1 MSDGKTEP
9 LSDKMARWERGRE
22 LEVGSILSSIMVE
35 EVKVEVEVDEA
46 IVECKVEAKSGLGV
60 LVI

>member
-9 LSDKMARWERGRE
+9 LSDKMARWERGRD
-22 LEVGSILSSIMVE
+22 LEVGSILRSMVE
-35 EVKVEVEVDEA
+35 EVEVEAEVDEA

>member
-9 LSDKMARWERGRE
+9 LSDKMARWERGRD
-22 LEVGSILSSIMVE
+22 LEVDSILSSMVE
-35 EVKVEVEVDEA
+35 EVEVDEA
-46 IVECKVEAKSGLGV
+46 MVECKVEAKSGLGV

>member
-1 MSDGKTEP
+1 MSGGKTEP

-22 LEVGSILSSIMVE
+22 LEVGSILSSTVE
-35 EVKVEVEVDEA
+35 EVEVDEA
-46 IVECKVEAKSGLGV
+46 MVECKVEAKSGLGV

>member
-1 MSDGKTEP
+1 
-9 LSDKMARWERGRE
+9 MARWERGRD
-22 LEVGSILSSIMVE
+22 LEVGSILSSMVE
-35 EVKVEVEVDEA
+35 EVLVEVEVDEA

>member
-1 MSDGKTEP
+1 
-9 LSDKMARWERGRE
+9 MARWERGGE
-22 LEVGSILSSIMVE
+22 LEVGSILSSMVE
-35 EVKVEVEVDEA
+35 EVLVEVEVDEA

>member
-22 LEVGSILSSIMVE
+22 LEVGSILSSMVE
-35 EVKVEVEVDEA
+35 EVLVEVEVDEA

>member
-9 LSDKMARWERGRE
+9 LSDKMARWERGRD
-22 LEVGSILSSIMVE
+22 LEVGSILRSMVE
-35 EVKVEVEVDEA
+35 EVEVEAEVDEA
-46 IVECKVEAKSGLGV
+46 IVECKLEAKSGLGV

>member
-9 LSDKMARWERGRE
+9 LSDRMARWERGRE
-22 LEVGSILSSIMVE
+22 LEVGSILSSTVE
-35 EVKVEVEVDEA
+35 EVEVDEA
-46 IVECKVEAKSGLGV
+46 MVECKVEAKSGLGV

>member
-22 LEVGSILSSIMVE
+22 LEVGSILSSTVE
-35 EVKVEVEVDEA
+35 EVEVDEA
-46 IVECKVEAKSGLGV
+46 MVECKGEAKSGLGV

>member
-9 LSDKMARWERGRE
+9 LSDKMARWERGRD
-22 LEVGSILSSIMVE
+22 LEVGSILSSMVE
-35 EVKVEVEVDEA
+35 EVLVEVEVDEA

>member
-9 LSDKMARWERGRE
+9 LSDKMARWERGRD
-22 LEVGSILSSIMVE
+22 LEVGSILRSMVE
-35 EVKVEVEVDEA
+35 EVEVEVDEA
-46 IVECKVEAKSGLGV
+46 MVECKVEAKSGLGV

>member
-22 LEVGSILSSIMVE
+22 LEVGSILSSMVE
-35 EVKVEVEVDEA
+35 EEVEVEVA
-46 IVECKVEAKSGLGV
+46 MVECKVEAKSGLGV